1 MAWLGLTTGHLGRR
15 AGENDLDTIAAAK
28 KGCMC
33 SQTVVYCTGYIY
45 IYIYIYISI
54 ILYNDNNIIY
64 ITYIYIYIHINNII
78 YIYISMYM

>member
-45 IYIYIYISI
+45 IYI

-64 ITYIYIYIHINNII
+64 ITYIYIHINNII